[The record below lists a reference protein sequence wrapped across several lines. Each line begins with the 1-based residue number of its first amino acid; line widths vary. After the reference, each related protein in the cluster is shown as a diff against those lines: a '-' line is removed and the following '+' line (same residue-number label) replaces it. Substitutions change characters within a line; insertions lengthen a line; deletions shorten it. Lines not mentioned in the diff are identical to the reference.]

1 MRRLAENSRQCCC
14 VRSAPASRAAPTRSC
29 ATLLP
34 SACSVCPATSGSTRT
49 CRSTR
54 YRPGD
59 GSNTASFRAEARKW
73 IDANAPR
80 EFEAELSKA
89 SLGRIKL
96 KQHDIVEVAKAW
108 QKRKSDG
115 GWVCLH
121 WPKEYGGRGA
131 TPVERVIWQQE
142 EGVYFKLTSPFQ
154 IGEGMCGPTLMAY
167 GSEADKRRYLPKI
180 ASGEE
185 IWCQL
190 FSEPSGGSDVAG
202 LRTRAEADGDH
213 WVINGQKIWTSGAHY
228 SDYGILITRTDP
240 GVPKHKGLTMFY
252 IDMKSAGVEV
262 RPIRQANGMREFNEV
277 FFTNLR
283 ISDKQR
289 LGAVGDGW
297 NVSLTTLMNERMTI
311 GARLATGFSELFEFC
326 SNLMTEEGLAIDD
339 RATRSKLANWAVKNS
354 GLKYTSMRA
363 ISALSKGERPGPE
376 NSIGKLVAGSMLQD
390 IAMYAMDLEGASGM
404 LTDPDAAEAAGQF
417 QAMLMSSPSTRI
429 AGGTDEILRNIIAER
444 VLGLPGDIR
453 VDKDVPFNKIPTKG
467 R

>member
-1 MRRLAENSRQCCC
+1 MNFDDTPQE
-14 VRSAPASRAAPTRSC
+14 AAF
-29 ATLLP
+29 
-34 SACSVCPATSGSTRT
+34 RT
-49 CRSTR
+49 
-54 YRPGD
+54 
-59 GSNTASFRAEARKW
+59 EARAW

-80 EFEAELSKA
+80 EFEEELSKA

-96 KQHDIVEVAKAW
+96 LKHDIVEVAKAW
-108 QKRKSDG
+108 QKKKSEAR
-115 GWVCLH
+115 WVCLH

-131 TPVERVIWQQE
+131 TAIERVIWQQE
-142 EGVYFKLTSPFQ
+142 EGIYFKLTSPSQ

-202 LRTRAEADGDH
+202 LRTRAERDGDH
-213 WVINGQKIWTSGAHY
+213 WIINGQKIWTSGAHY

-240 GVPKHKGLTMFY
+240 LVPKHKGLTMFY

-262 RPIRQANGMREFNEV
+262 RPIKQANGMQEFNEV

-283 ISDKQR
+283 VPDQQR

-311 GARLATGFSELFEFC
+311 GARLATGFAEIFDFC
-326 SNLMTEEGLAIDD
+326 CNLKSDDGLAIDD
-339 RATRSKLANWAVKNS
+339 RATRAKLANWAVKNS

-390 IAMYAMDLEGASGM
+390 IAAFAADLQGAAGM
-404 LTDPDAAEAAGQF
+404 LSDPDVAEASGQF
-417 QAMLMSSPSTRI
+417 QAMLMSSPSARI